1 MARWE
6 DFIEPHDER
15 LIAIFHHKKR
25 RLTTVLGMT
34 EKRSFVF
41 QKRKLTQERFA
52 SSKLPISS
60 MEYNIRKLAPWK
72 LALIGIFCMVLIISG
87 GSMAVSYY
95 YLSQSM
101 GSILILAGVLILAL
115 AIYFR
120 QMATIIAY
128 IGKERVVL
136 RSRTGVNDIVGFIRI
151 VHSYNDLHKEGFAG
165 GLGPQLAMAKK
176 AGAIILGLLLIYF
189 VLSPLMLLA
198 F

>member
-41 QKRKLTQERFA
+41 QKRKMTQERFA

-60 MEYNIRKLAPWK
+60 MEYSIRKLAPWQ
-72 LALIGIFCMVLIISG
+72 LGLIGIFCLILLISG
-87 GSMAVSYY
+87 GSMVASYS
-95 YLSQSM
+95 YLSRTM
-101 GSILILAGVLILAL
+101 GGVVILGGLVILAL

-151 VHSYNDLHKEGFAG
+151 VHSYNDLHKKGYAG

-176 AGAIILGLLLIYF
+176 AGAVIIGLLLIYF